1 MPKTLFPF
9 HSPDI
14 SALAKSLSLGLHTRA
29 ETKPT
34 PPTHLEMLNLLA
46 RATGA
51 RNFQAWR
58 VQAETDVPVPTT
70 PLDPP
75 LSAQLEKAL
84 RVFDEQARM
93 TRWPVARPIQRLCT
107 WYMWSKFEKRR
118 SYAERE
124 VNALL
129 SPWTTFQAHVTMRR
143 ELINDGLMTRE
154 IDGSNYQRVHLV
166 PPPEVQQFL
175 KALSA
180 QAQKFSED
188 LLRK

>member
-9 HSPDI
+9 YSPDV
-14 SALAKSLSLGLHTRA
+14 SALAKLLCESLQTRA
-29 ETKPT
+29 ETKSL

-46 RATGA
+46 RAAGA

-58 VQAETDVPVPTT
+58 ARVEVATTVVEVPAE
-70 PLDPP
+70 PP
-75 LSAQLEKAL
+75 LSPQIEKAL
-84 RVFDEQARM
+84 RVFDEHARM
-93 TRWPVARPIQRLCT
+93 TRWPVTRPIQRLCT

-118 SYAERE
+118 SYTERE

-143 ELINDGLMTRE
+143 ELINDGLVTRE
-154 IDGSNYQRVHLV
+154 IDGSNYQRVNLV
-166 PPPEVQQFL
+166 PPPEVPQFL

-180 QAQKFSED
+180 RIAKI
-188 LLRK
+188 

>member
-1 MPKTLFPF
+1 MPKTFFPF
-9 HSPDI
+9 HAPDV
-14 SALAKSLSLGLHTRA
+14 SALAKSLCDSLQTRA
-29 ETKPT
+29 ETKPS

-46 RATGA
+46 RSSGA

-58 VQAETDVPVPTT
+58 VRVEADTPVPA
-70 PLDPP
+70 LSAEPP
-75 LSAQLEKAL
+75 LSPQIEKAL
-84 RVFDEQARM
+84 RVFDEHARM

-124 VNALL
+124 VNVLL

-143 ELINDGLMTRE
+143 ELINDGLVTRE
-154 IDGSNYQRVHLV
+154 IDGSNYQRVDHV
-166 PPPEVQQFL
+166 PPPEVRQFL

-180 QAQKFSED
+180 RVAKI
-188 LLRK
+188 

>member
-1 MPKTLFPF
+1 MSKTLFPF
-9 HSPDI
+9 YSPDV
-14 SALAKSLSLGLHTRA
+14 SALAKSLCDLQQTRA
-29 ETKPT
+29 ETKSS

-46 RATGA
+46 KATGA

-58 VQAETDVPVPTT
+58 AHTATAAPAPVQAGPAEQPISP
-70 PLDPP
+70 
-75 LSAQLEKAL
+75 QIEKAL

-118 SYAERE
+118 SYGERE

-143 ELINDGLMTRE
+143 ELINDGLVTRE
-154 IDGSNYQRVHLV
+154 IDGSNYQRVDCA
-166 PPPEVQQFL
+166 PPPEARQFL
-175 KALSA
+175 KILSA
-180 QAQKFSED
+180 RVQKI
-188 LLRK
+188 